1 MESEEEEEA
10 CVICLEPLNV
20 IVNICQAPG
29 CGHRFHTACMMM
41 HVHSRAKI
49 SPAGPVACPLCR
61 AVVID
66 VMPPPPTT
74 SDPPIDQQP
83 VLAVHAVHAVP
94 PIIHHPPGSAHR
106 RSELYTLALL
116 LWLGAIFM
124 FNTSGQNT

>member
-20 IVNICQAPG
+20 IVNVCQAPG

-66 VMPPPPTT
+66 VMPAT
-74 SDPPIDQQP
+74 SDPPIDQHLP
-83 VLAVHAVHAVP
+83 VPPVP
-94 PIIHHPPGSAHR
+94 PIIHHHPESAHR
-106 RSELYTLALL
+106 RSELYTLAML